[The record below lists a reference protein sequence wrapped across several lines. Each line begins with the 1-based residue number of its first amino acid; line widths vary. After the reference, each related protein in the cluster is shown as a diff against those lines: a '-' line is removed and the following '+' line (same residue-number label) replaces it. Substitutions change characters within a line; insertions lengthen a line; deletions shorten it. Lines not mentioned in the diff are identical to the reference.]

1 MFFFSSFVLAL
12 EEWRH
17 LLEGSGVPFIVWAD
31 HKNIQYIRSAKRL
44 NSRQAWWAL
53 FFCRFDISI
62 LYHPGSKNT
71 KPDALSRV
79 FDRSDQQTTPEF
91 ILSERLVV
99 STITWETESKV
110 RTALQGV
117 TPLFGCPPGRLFVP
131 EGLRSDVIH
140 WGHCSK
146 VACHPGIN

>member
-1 MFFFSSFVLAL
+1 MSGLITRTFNTSGRLNGSTPGRLGGLFFSVVSIFP
-12 EEWRH
+12 
-17 LLEGSGVPFIVWAD
+17 SCT
-31 HKNIQYIRSAKRL
+31 IRAPKTPSL
-44 NSRQAWWAL
+44 MLW
-53 FFCRFDISI
+53 
-62 LYHPGSKNT
+62 
-71 KPDALSRV
+71 SRV